1 MPRQHQNIFI
11 IALLL
16 AIGWNAYILHGSLAS
31 AYTPLVGDQTRY
43 DYGFINVLSNQTA
56 ADIQYWTDTALIEG
70 NYTMNWHQYVNLS
83 IRVSHLIPSG
93 PIIQAYYNFSVNIHS
108 NIVTIFNSTW
118 QTTITLNGSV
128 ATPAPTGVSSGLVDY
143 SANQGLPGFFLDD
156 GTLSTISI
164 GSNVMIGGSFWQTV
178 SQITFTLSDSEQLCF
193 HLFNSSTGANQQVD
207 TEYII
212 DQDTG
217 IYYKANETTVVS
229 IDSVTTTLTYYYQVL
244 TTTVALIPPPS
255 PLPIFI
261 LAAIV
266 SIILIALILLLTR
279 TLWLR
284 HKQTSS

>member
-217 IYYKANETTVVS
+217 IYYKANETSVVS